1 MLGLCFTRT
10 EKIKFYT
17 NAVRYTEQN
26 PNYLKTEYDI
36 LEGTLNQNVYLASK
50 RVQCPMNCLTGL
62 GLYKK
67 NVIDN
72 I

>member
-1 MLGLCFTRT
+1 MQMFSIAVLCALGCMFGLCFTRT

-50 RVQCPMNCLTGL
+50 
-62 GLYKK
+62 
-67 NVIDN
+67 
-72 I
+72 